1 MKLYYTDRKV
11 LFGMC
16 AGELGVRSRVISSIF
31 DNEGNELFYAMLYL
45 CHFTSGPFY
54 MFTILAVICF
64 PVAVLKSGI
73 ALLQVETDSL
83 TWD

>member
-1 MKLYYTDRKV
+1 
-11 LFGMC
+11 
-16 AGELGVRSRVISSIF
+16 
-31 DNEGNELFYAMLYL
+31 MLYL

-64 PVAVLKSGI
+64 PVALLKSGI
-73 ALLQVETDSL
+73 ALLQVETDNL